1 MKKIISLLL
10 AVLLLCTLSVAA
22 WADEAP
28 NCFTVSDIGVYI
40 TSGGQNLNL
49 EFAGL
54 ELAFGPVEN
63 EDGQVF
69 AVNILGDGKLLMN
82 AAFKLDGDKVCFAVD
97 GLSSTYCASL
107 STGAAVMPVSPFG
120 EGAISEE
127 QIQAMAAELIE
138 QLEFS
143 KKGDATSFRIP
154 HTAITNLLEQ
164 IIPNIEQSPDIDS
177 ESLEEFRK
185 TVAEMKETDS
195 GFEVSGSLE
204 QADTTMSGVV
214 NILAVDHGA
223 VAAEP
228 LAYADFTASV
238 SDALTGRGGIYMQ
251 ENGSYTQLASLTF
264 TASDAIDVEMKI
276 AEVTIHGNF
285 DIAKSYLLL
294 ELKRGDERY
303 ALGAAFGLVN
313 RELTTCPIGDPSA
326 ALALETLSEEQLET
340 LQSELTLAA
349 ANLIGFV
356 TPALNSGITG

>member
-10 AVLLLCTLSVAA
+10 AVLLLCALSVAA

-40 TSGGQNLNL
+40 TSGGQDLKL

-54 ELAFGPVEN
+54 ELAFAPVEN

-69 AVNILGDGKLLMN
+69 AVNILGNGELLLN
-82 AAFKLDGDKVCFAVD
+82 AAFTFDGEKVYFALD
-97 GLSSTYCASL
+97 GLSNTYCVSAD
-107 STGAAVMPVSPFG
+107 TGAAVMPVSPLG
-120 EGAISEE
+120 ESAISEE
-127 QIQAMAAELIE
+127 QIQAMVAELME
-138 QLEFS
+138 ELEFS
-143 KKGDATSFRIP
+143 KKGNTTTFRIP
-154 HTAITNLLEQ
+154 YTAITSLLER
-164 IIPNIEQSPDIDS
+164 IMPAIEQAPNMDS
-177 ESLEEFRK
+177 ESFDEFKK
-185 TVAEMKETDS
+185 TVAEMKETNS
-195 GFEVSGSLE
+195 GFELSGSLTE
-204 QADTTMSGVV
+204 NDNDISGVV
-214 NILAVDHGA
+214 NLLAVDNGA
-223 VAAEP
+223 AAADP
-228 LAYADFTASV
+228 LAYADFTASNG
-238 SDALTGRGGIYMQ
+238 DAVTGRGGIYVQ

-264 TASDAIDVEMKI
+264 SISDTVDVEVEI

-294 ELKRGDERY
+294 ELKMGDQRY

-313 RELTTCPIGDPSA
+313 RELTACPIGDRSA